1 MLKTIL
7 TTLILFLSVILPG
20 TAKEQF
26 IYTQISQKEG
36 LTSTVNCI
44 YKEKDGD
51 VWIGTPNGL
60 YSFNG
65 NMLHNHQDSAL
76 VGKRIYQ
83 VGVDRNDDL
92 WVLTNQWPARK
103 RGRNFEIVRPEGN
116 EDKGSPFLCMCQD
129 DEGIWF
135 GSNQKIFRYTF
146 SDSSLN
152 LFKDLSDMPAFLVQ
166 NIDMLDENTLLCS
179 SHNGIISVDIR
190 TGETSESPLS
200 LFKEV
205 ASTLV
210 DSRGNIWISFYN
222 NGIAVFDKGNRLI
235 RRFSTANSS
244 LSNDVVLCMTERDSS
259 IWVGTDGGGINIIDP
274 ETGDIR
280 VLSHVAGD
288 QSSLPAHSIK
298 SIYVDNY
305 GNIWAGS
312 IRDGLIRISQSGM
325 KTYSDSH
332 IGLKTGLSNPTVL
345 CLFQDSRSEHI
356 WIGTDG
362 EGINRF
368 NPATGEFTHYPGTLK
383 TKIVSIATYSDN
395 ELVLSSYADR
405 MWIFNTGT
413 GNIRPLPINDSDI
426 NYLLRYAG
434 RSINL
439 ANESNGDLLLISN
452 TVSRYDKS
460 SGKCIRLNFDIGS
473 HSNGNLLTIQSTEEG
488 LWMHDYYNIYL
499 LPEGGSQ
506 IIRKGHTN
514 RHVIKSGYL
523 DCDGIIWLAT
533 DHGLCRFNT
542 ADGTFSHV
550 ETTLLNTATSVVC
563 DRHSRVWVGTD
574 NGLYAYLKDFGSF
587 TLFGSSDG
595 ARSNEYLSKPHLLS
609 REGDVYMGGVQ
620 GMLCI
625 DKDFAID
632 TTDTPSIRLYSI
644 KVDNEDIA
652 AVSGETYRI
661 PRNSKRIEIVVTTQ
675 ERDIFR
681 EKVYRFMIPD
691 IGASYESK
699 SPVLTLQRLNIS
711 GSHDVLVSCT
721 KRSGEW
727 SEPERLVTLDIPK
740 PWHQTWWFISSVSA
754 FVLLIVVAV
763 FITAMKRKD
772 NKLKMA
778 MKEQEQKI
786 YEEKVRM
793 LINISHELRTP
804 LTLIMAPLKRLLN
817 EFKPEDKQHP
827 TLSRIYRQSLRMR
840 DLLNMVLDL
849 RKMEV
854 GKNDLKLER
863 NGFNQWILSSIEDI
877 VDEEHVEG
885 IEIVTRLD
893 PEVGQADFDKIRID
907 TVLTNILM
915 NAVKHSRPGDI
926 ITISTE
932 LTDGG
937 MIRTSISDQGPG
949 LKDIDASMLF
959 TRFYQSRNE
968 QYGSG
973 IGLSYSKILVELHGG
988 RIGAFNN
995 EDKGATFWWEIPVCG
1010 IKEQVPA
1017 KAYLN
1022 ELIGYNPAD
1031 GMMIDDSAAINTSD
1045 KKLML
1050 VDDNPDL
1057 LDFIREA
1064 MNTDF
1069 SEIVTVGGGDKAL
1082 ELLSKGFMPDVIVSD
1097 VNMPEGDGYT
1107 LCNRLK
1113 SDERFIHIPIILL
1126 TARGEEQS
1134 QSEVYKVGA
1143 DAYMGKPFEIETL
1156 MELIRNLLRRK
1167 ENIRK
1172 RYFDN
1177 EGAKVTGYGSEEE
1190 GFILKLNAI
1199 ISAHISNP
1207 DLDQQILCREL
1218 GVSRA
1223 SLFNKMKSITG
1234 AGTKEYITRIR
1245 LDKAKSLIENTDLSI
1260 AEISDMT
1267 GFTSQ
1272 SYFSTAFKN
1281 FTGMTPSQYKKQ
1293 KRESKS

>member
-1 MLKTIL
+1 MLKPIL
-7 TTLILFLSVILPG
+7 TTLILFLSVILP
-20 TAKEQF
+20 TAAKEQF

-36 LTSTVNCI
+36 LISTVNCI

-76 VGKRIYQ
+76 VGKRIHQ

-103 RGRNFEIVRPEGN
+103 RGREFEIIRPKGAEN
-116 EDKGSPFLCMCQD
+116 ENTPFLCMCQD
-129 DEGIWF
+129 EEGIWF
-135 GSNQKIFRYTF
+135 GSNRKIFRYTF

-166 NIDMLDENTLLCS
+166 NINLLDENTLLCS
-179 SHNGIISVDIR
+179 SHNGIMSVDIR
-190 TGETSESPLS
+190 TGETSESPFS
-200 LFKEV
+200 LFNEV
-205 ASTLV
+205 TSTLI
-210 DSRGNIWISFYN
+210 DSKGNIWISFYN
-222 NGIAVFDKGNRLI
+222 NGIAVFEKGNRLI
-235 RRFSTANSS
+235 RRFSTSNSS

-259 IWVGTDGGGINIIDP
+259 IWVGTDGGGINIINP
-274 ETGDIR
+274 KTGDIR

-288 QSSLPAHSIK
+288 PSSLPAHSIK
-298 SIYVDNY
+298 SIYVDGY

-312 IRDGLIRISQSGM
+312 IREGLIRISQSGM

-345 CLFQDSRSEHI
+345 CFYQDNRSEHI

-368 NPATGEFTHYPGTLK
+368 DPATGEFTHYPRTLR
-383 TKIVSIATYSDN
+383 TKIVSIATYSDK

-405 MWIFNTGT
+405 MWIFNTDT
-413 GNIRPLPINDSDI
+413 GNIRPLHINDPEI

-434 RSINL
+434 RSLNL

-473 HSNGNLLTIQSTEEG
+473 RSNGNLLTIQSTEEG

-514 RHVIKSGYL
+514 RHVIKCGYL
-523 DCDGIIWLAT
+523 DSDGTIWLAT

-542 ADGTFSHV
+542 ANGTFSHV

-574 NGLYAYLKDFGSF
+574 NGLYAYLKAFDSF

-595 ARSNEYLSKPHLLS
+595 AGPNEYLSKPHLLS

-625 DKDFAID
+625 DKDFQID
-632 TTDTPSIRLYSI
+632 TTDRPSIRLYSI
-644 KVDNEDIA
+644 KADNEEIA
-652 AVSGETYRI
+652 AVRGETCRI
-661 PRNSKRIEIVVTTQ
+661 PRNSKRVEIVVTTQ
-675 ERDIFR
+675 EKDIFR

-691 IGASYESK
+691 IGVSYEMK

-740 PWHQTWWFISSVSA
+740 PWYHTWWFISSVSVFA
-754 FVLLIVVAV
+754 LLLVTAI
-763 FITAMKRKD
+763 FLTAMKRKD

-804 LTLIMAPLKRLLN
+804 LTLIMAPLKRLLSDIN
-817 EFKPEDKQHP
+817 PQDKQHP

-854 GKNDLKLER
+854 GKSDLKLEQ
-863 NGFNQWILSSIEDI
+863 NGFNQWLLDSIEDI
-877 VDEEHVEG
+877 VDEGHVEG

-893 PEVGQADFDKIRID
+893 PDVGQADFDKVRCD

-915 NAVKHSRPGDI
+915 NAVKHSHRGDI

-932 LTDGG
+932 LTGEG

-949 LKDIDASMLF
+949 LKDIDTSMLF

-988 RIGAFNN
+988 RIGACNN
-995 EDKGATFWWEIPVCG
+995 ADKGATFWWEIPVCG
-1010 IKEQVPA
+1010 IKEHVPA

-1031 GMMIDDSAAINTSD
+1031 GMIAEGASFKTSD

-1057 LDFIREA
+1057 LDFLREA
-1064 MNTDF
+1064 MNMDF
-1069 SEIVTVGGGDKAL
+1069 CEIKTAGGGKKAF
-1082 ELLSKGFMPDVIVSD
+1082 ELISDGFMPDVIVSD

-1113 SDERFIHIPIILL
+1113 SDERFMHIPIILL
-1126 TARGEEQS
+1126 TARGEGQS

-1172 RYFDN
+1172 RYLDN
-1177 EGAKVTGYGSEEE
+1177 EGVTTTGYGSEEE

-1199 ISAHISNP
+1199 ISAHISDP

-1234 AGTKEYITRIR
+1234 AGAKEYITRIR

-1260 AEISDMT
+1260 AEISDLT
-1267 GFTSQ
+1267 GFASQ

-1293 KRESKS
+1293 KRESNS